1 MDLQNTSLN
10 SIPKVDFE
18 GSDRCVPC
26 KAGFYNSVAGK
37 SCSVAGKSRSVED
50 ESTKGHAALTEVV
63 SGALLEQWPTP
74 LDWLA
79 ARCGLLFSYRF
90 PGVCD
95 GRFMSFHFAC
105 RTAVSFGF
113 GQWRPMRN
121 GRIVWPKGQ
130 PFWGAFASWPE
141 NCYWPWILG
150 ELRSYRWGKTKE
162 PMSRKNQM
170 GG

>member
-63 SGALLEQWPTP
+63 SGALLEQ
-74 LDWLA
+74 
-79 ARCGLLFSYRF
+79 
-90 PGVCD
+90 
-95 GRFMSFHFAC
+95 
-105 RTAVSFGF
+105 
-113 GQWRPMRN
+113 
-121 GRIVWPKGQ
+121 
-130 PFWGAFASWPE
+130 
-141 NCYWPWILG
+141 
-150 ELRSYRWGKTKE
+150 
-162 PMSRKNQM
+162 
-170 GG
+170 